1 MSLLCYNL
9 FAKNVMPMA
18 KDDETARRKGVNWRH
33 EIEAES
39 AED

>member
-1 MSLLCYNL
+1 MSLLSDNL
-9 FAKNVMPMA
+9 FAINVMPMA
-18 KDDETARRKGVNWRH
+18 KDGETARRKGVKWRH